1 MRSAAM
7 LVAVAAAYVL
17 LRGHPEP
24 WPGVVRACLAVL
36 ALVAGLGLWGRRGSG
51 RGASLESRRPVSWL
65 DYGAIG
71 LAVLACECGFLVF
84 LSAAPKPLES
94 VALRFEEWLR
104 PAVALE
110 RRQQRPAGE
119 ARPGNWLFQGDKK
132 FRRLPMRTDL
142 RQGNRP
148 EIFLQPASEA
158 DVRTLLDSRVYVQ
171 AFALSQYGDGTWS
184 AFPGGAEGLE
194 ADKDGWLR
202 FAGRGGPVVA
212 CRVFQGLE
220 SSGQNP
226 LVGLQGMVAARV
238 PEVTRFDDG
247 LALLPEGMARF
258 GGFRY
263 DTLSSPLSLDELD
276 AGAVAAGVAEPE
288 VPAEWLALP
297 GGPLGRELAALAELA
312 SGEGPVVERLRGIR
326 NHLRTTHE
334 YSLTTENPEGRDP
347 LENFLLHEQKGHCE
361 HFATAGALMARAC
374 GVPSRIAY
382 GWVGGTY
389 YESSRTFVFRAREAH
404 AWAEV
409 WIRGRGWVVLDP
421 TPAATPRWTQPEVA
435 PPAAP
440 AIDWPEWTE
449 GDEKTDRFWDYVELM
464 LPFTT
469 PHPDDA
475 GQYETL
481 AALGIGEGF
490 DMDSFEPA
498 IQDAIRNGVK
508 DAWAEYAEAGNDPNV
523 DSGKLFASREKIG
536 DDYLSRTLG
545 VVLGI
550 FGNVNEQAVYFS
562 IPLGADGQPLDASKN
577 NYSVTFPAGETPPV
591 KYFWSFTMYRLPE
604 RWLVGNPIDR
614 YSLSSTTPGVKQNE
628 DGSTTIYFQHE
639 SPGPEKESNWLPT
652 PDGPFWTV
660 LRNYGPDAS
669 IINGTYPKPAP
680 VPEPK

>member
-1 MRSAAM
+1 M
-7 LVAVAAAYVL
+7 LNRLIVAAVAAAVLASCKPTNDAESTTEAASTPAAAQEAASTANEPSDGLTAEQARQYARDAYVFTYPLVLYYRTMHSQAIEGDAEFGKWLHLGTATPQDTDIVTPNNDTPYSYAWVDLRAEPWVLTMPEIDEGRYYTSQWDDLWAYVL
-17 LRGHPEP
+17 DN
-24 WPGVVRACLAVL
+24 PGSLKD
-36 ALVAGLGLWGRRGSG
+36 GNGGGSY
-51 RGASLESRRPVSWL
+51 LL
-65 DYGAIG
+65 
-71 LAVLACECGFLVF
+71 
-84 LSAAPKPLES
+84 AAPGWE
-94 VALRFEEWLR
+94 
-104 PAVALE
+104 
-110 RRQQRPAGE
+110 GE
-119 ARPGNWLFQGDKK
+119 
-132 FRRLPMRTDL
+132 
-142 RQGNRP
+142 
-148 EIFLQPASEA
+148 
-158 DVRTLLDSRVYVQ
+158 
-171 AFALSQYGDGTWS
+171 
-184 AFPGGAEGLE
+184 
-194 ADKDGWLR
+194 
-202 FAGRGGPVVA
+202 
-212 CRVFQGLE
+212 
-220 SSGQNP
+220 
-226 LVGLQGMVAARV
+226 
-238 PEVTRFDDG
+238 
-247 LALLPEGMARF
+247 LPEGVSRVIQGESDF
-258 GGFRY
+258 LG
-263 DTLSSPLSLDELD
+263 TLTRTQLLGTPGDIENVRAIQQQYQLQPLSEY
-276 AGAVAAGVAEPE
+276 
-288 VPAEWLALP
+288 
-297 GGPLGRELAALAELA
+297 LG
-312 SGEGPVVERLRGIR
+312 
-326 NHLRTTHE
+326 
-334 YSLTTENPEGRDP
+334 
-347 LENFLLHEQKGHCE
+347 
-361 HFATAGALMARAC
+361 
-374 GVPSRIAY
+374 
-382 GWVGGTY
+382 
-389 YESSRTFVFRAREAH
+389 
-404 AWAEV
+404 
-409 WIRGRGWVVLDP
+409 
-421 TPAATPRWTQPEVA
+421 QPA

-604 RWLVGNPIDR
+604 RWLVDNPIDR